1 VYQKIALPNITPEQN
16 KFQQVMSFCGWKRNL
31 EEQGG
36 FALKA
41 LKEGLPCWNCCV
53 SLFVVRR
60 RALKY
65 SNPIPNRTLGMTLG
79 MAAHVDRKSRV

>member
-41 LKEGLPCWNCCV
+41 LKEGLPC
-53 SLFVVRR
+53 
-60 RALKY
+60 
-65 SNPIPNRTLGMTLG
+65 
-79 MAAHVDRKSRV
+79 